1 MKKKLSKKVARKTKT
16 SARPH
21 SKARALPKRKAVTS
35 PKRGQPTSKK
45 AAGKVVAKKK
55 TGRKSATAPA
65 KAGIKKAGIKKK
77 VSSSG
82 GTDSEVRAKAIRRPS
97 RHAPV
102 VPKRRPSR
110 PDDADAFLRVRG
122 GDPSN
127 TKDDFA
133 EELAEDFVGAATSGE
148 EQGIESRDTV
158 LDEEAG
164 GPFVTTPATREFADG
179 VDASNPEDA
188 EREPFPRA

>member
-1 MKKKLSKKVARKTKT
+1 MKKKLSKKVARRTKA

-35 PKRGQPTSKK
+35 PKRGHPTSKK

-55 TGRKSATAPA
+55 TGRKDATAPT
-65 KAGIKKAGIKKK
+65 KAGIKKK

-82 GTDSEVRAKAIRRPS
+82 GTDSEARAKAIRRSS
-97 RHAPV
+97 RRDPV

-164 GPFVTTPATREFADG
+164 GPFVTTPARREFADG
-179 VDASNPEDA
+179 VDASNPKDA